1 MIDLQ
6 HTKYYNLP
14 LWELSDVQPLLE
26 SVNDGNHKVDETL
39 GNLRTDA
46 DDLFRTTRTLGE
58 KISENTENITAL
70 KNASAVTNENLT
82 KLSVQVKTNT
92 DDISD
97 LKTSTGTTNTNLSNL
112 SAQVETNTD
121 NIKQLSNELD
131 TQITD
136 FKRLSNSI
144 TSFCH
149 KRLK

>member
-1 MIDLQ
+1 MQ
-6 HTKYYNLP
+6 HTQYYNFP

-39 GNLRTDA
+39 GNLRTDV
-46 DDLFRTTRTLGE
+46 DELFRTTRTLGE
-58 KISENTENITAL
+58 KISENTKNITAL
-70 KNASAVTNENLT
+70 KNASAVTDENLT
-82 KLSVQVKTNT
+82 KLSTQVKKNT

-97 LKTSTGTTNTNLSNL
+97 LKTSTGTTNENLTKL
-112 SAQVETNTD
+112 SVQVETNTD
-121 NIKQLSNELD
+121 SIKQLSNELD

>member
-1 MIDLQ
+1 MQ
-6 HTKYYNLP
+6 HTQYYNFP

-39 GNLRTDA
+39 GNLRTDV
-46 DDLFRTTRTLGE
+46 DELFRTTRTLGE
-58 KISENTENITAL
+58 KISENTKNITTL
-70 KNASAVTNENLT
+70 NNAITVTDENLT
-82 KLSVQVKTNT
+82 KLSTQVKKNT

-97 LKTSTGTTNTNLSNL
+97 LKTSTGTTNENLTKL

-121 NIKQLSNELD
+121 SIKQLSNELD